1 MALVGDIIVA
11 SRVIAPDAPQV
22 LPAPTGFTSSQGVVA
37 LLTLPAGSYSVSATI
52 LTLWGESTPTSL
64 SAVTVDATHGIQIAG
79 ALPVG
84 ATKLRVYYGIG
95 SVGQYQDVTAFPT
108 TIVAPGIAGVPPT
121 TNRAY
126 LPDTD
131 GGYASAFTLYQWLNE
146 GLDKA
151 TDISGGILDYTG
163 VFTVNGQPLYTLIN
177 KWIKLTTG
185 CFDGYLIFGGDKR
198 SIFRRSPINAISAI
212 NVNVTQ
218 APNSIVEI
226 YPQPN
231 RTAAV
236 LTTTGG
242 TLSATGSSVTFGV
255 SSGSLLTTFGMALL
269 GGNTASGGELV
280 YYSNNANGTTLSNL
294 VRGLGGTQPQ
304 PWVAGTQVN
313 ELNLWF
319 AGYRR
324 AVKHA
329 PGDASKTILIPP
341 GWESLLPRYIEARYR
356 QSEHEWKVASDLMAS
371 FEKEIKAQQ
380 SAYKQ
385 LSGPVQI
392 PDDYY
397 SGIVNDT
404 WGSGAGGKWLVP

>member
-22 LPAPTGFTSSQGVVA
+22 LPAPSGFTAAQGVVA

-64 SAVTVDATHGIQIAG
+64 SPVTVDATHGILISG

-84 ATKLRVYYGIG
+84 ASKLRVYYGIG
-95 SVGQYQDVTAFPT
+95 SVGQYQDVTTFPT
-108 TIVAPGIAGVPPT
+108 TIVASGIAGVPPT

-131 GGYASAFTLYQWLNE
+131 GGYASAYTLYQWLNE

-163 VFTVNGQPLYTLIN
+163 VFTVNAQPLYTLTN

-198 SIFRRSPINAISAI
+198 SIFRRSPISAISAI

-236 LTTTGG
+236 LTT
-242 TLSATGSSVTFGV
+242 ATVPNITPTSTSVNYTV

-269 GGNTASGGELV
+269 GGNTSSGGELV
-280 YYSNNANGTTLSNL
+280 YYSNSSAGVLQNL
-294 VRGLGGTQPQ
+294 IRGLGGTQPQ
-304 PWVAGTQVN
+304 TWANGTQVN

>member
-1 MALVGDIIVA
+1 MSLVGDVIV
-11 SRVIAPDAPQV
+11 STRVLIPDAPQV
-22 LPAPTGFTSSQGVVA
+22 LPAPSGFISIQGSVA
-37 LLTLPAGSYSVSATI
+37 STTLLAGTYTI
-52 LTLWGESTPTSL
+52 SLTIFTQWGESTATSL
-64 SAVTVDATHGIQIAG
+64 ATVAVDATHGIIIAG
-79 ALPVG
+79 NIPVG
-84 ATKLRVYYGIG
+84 ASKIRAYYGIG
-95 SVGQYQDVTAFPT
+95 TINQYQDITVTPT
-108 TIVAPGIAGVPPT
+108 TITAPGTAGVPPT

-151 TDISGGILDYTG
+151 TDISGGIQDYTG
-163 VFTVNGQPLYTLIN
+163 VSTTVGQPLYTLFN
-177 KWIKLTTG
+177 KWIKTVTG
-185 CFDGYLIFGGDKR
+185 TYDGYLIFGGDKR
-198 SIFRRSPINAISAI
+198 SIFRRSPITAISAI
-212 NVNVTQ
+212 NVSVTLSPNNV
-218 APNSIVEI
+218 IEI

-236 LTTTGG
+236 LT
-242 TLSATGSSVTFGV
+242 STGSPLTPSGTSVTF
-255 SSGSLLTTFGMALL
+255 SINSGSLFTNFGMALL
-269 GGNTASGGELV
+269 GGSEIV
-280 YYSNNANGTTLSNL
+280 YYSANANGNTLSNL

-304 PWVAGTQVN
+304 NWPAGTTIN

-319 AGYRR
+319 SGYRR

-329 PGDASKTILIPP
+329 VGDSAKTLLIPP

-356 QSEHEWKVASDLMAS
+356 QSEHEWKVAADLMKS
-371 FEKEIKAQQ
+371 FETEIKTQQ
-380 SAYKQ
+380 AAYKV

-404 WGSGAGGKWLVP
+404 LGSGAGGKWLVP

>member
-1 MALVGDIIVA
+1 MSLVGDVVTTSRTII
-11 SRVIAPDAPQV
+11 PDACQV
-22 LPAPTGFTSSQGVVA
+22 LPAPSGFAAAQGIGVIAMPAGTYNVSCT
-37 LLTLPAGSYSVSATI
+37 LLTQ
-52 LTLWGESTPTSL
+52 WGESTATVL
-64 SAVTVDATHGIQIAG
+64 SPVIVDATHGISITG
-79 ALPVG
+79 SLPVG
-84 ATKLRVYYGIG
+84 STKLRVYYGIG
-95 SVGQYQDVTAFPT
+95 AVNQYQDISSFPAAV
-108 TIVAPGIAGVPPT
+108 IVAPGTAGVPPT

-131 GGYASAFTLYQWLNE
+131 GGYASAYTLYQWLNE

-163 VFTVNGQPLYTLIN
+163 VTTVVNQPLYTLTN

-185 CFDGYLIFGGDKR
+185 WFDGYLVFGGDKR
-198 SIFRRSPINAISAI
+198 AIFRRSPISAISAI

-236 LTTTGG
+236 LTSTGSTLTTTG
-242 TLSATGSSVTFGV
+242 TSINYTTV
-255 SSGSLLTTFGMALL
+255 SGALLTSFGLALL
-269 GGNTASGGELV
+269 GGNTSSGGEIV
-280 YYSNNANGTTLSNL
+280 YYSGDVGSTTLSNL

-304 PWVAGTQVN
+304 SWPAGTQIN
-313 ELNLWF
+313 ELNLFF

-329 PGDASKTILIPP
+329 VGDSAKTLLIPP

-356 QSEHEWKVASDLMAS
+356 QSEHEWKVAADLMKS
-371 FEKEIKAQQ
+371 FETEIKTQQ
-380 SAYKQ
+380 AAYKV

-392 PDDYY
+392 QDSWYD
-397 SGIVNDT
+397 SGIGDVF
-404 WGSGAGGKWLVP
+404 GRGLGGGYYVP

>member
-1 MALVGDIIVA
+1 MALVGDIVTA
-11 SRVIAPDAPQV
+11 SRIIIPDAPQT
-22 LPAPTGFTSSQGVVA
+22 LPAPSGFTSAQGVVA
-37 LLTLPAGSYSVSATI
+37 SITLPAGSYAVAATV

-64 SAVTVDATHGIQIAG
+64 SPVTVDATHGIQIAG

-84 ATKLRVYYGIG
+84 ASKLRVYYGIG
-95 SVGQYQDVTAFPT
+95 SIGQYQDVTAFPM
-108 TIVAPGIAGVPPT
+108 TIIAPGIAGVPPT

-131 GGYASAFTLYQWLNE
+131 GGYASAYTLYQWLNE

-151 TDISGGILDYTG
+151 TDISGGIQDYTG
-163 VFTVNGQPLYTLIN
+163 VSTTVNQPLYTLLN
-177 KWIKLTTG
+177 KWIKLVTG
-185 CFDGYLIFGGDKR
+185 TFDGYLIFGGDKR
-198 SIFRRSPINAISAI
+198 SIFRRSPITAISAI
-212 NVNVTQ
+212 NVSVTLS
-218 APNSIVEI
+218 PNNIIEL

-236 LTTTGG
+236 LTTT
-242 TLSATGSSVTFGV
+242 TVPNITPTSTSVNYSV
-255 SSGSLLTTFGMALL
+255 SSGSLLTSFGMALL

-280 YYSNNANGTTLSNL
+280 YYSGSAAGTLQNL

-304 PWVAGTQVN
+304 TWASGTQVN

-319 AGYRR
+319 SGYRR
-324 AVKHA
+324 AVKHV
-329 PGDASKTILIPP
+329 PGDSAKTILIPP

-356 QSEHEWKVASDLMAS
+356 QSEHEWKVATDLMAS

-397 SGIVNDT
+397 SGVVNDT
-404 WGSGAGGKWLVP
+404 FGGGAGGKWIVP

>member
-11 SRVIAPDAPQV
+11 SRVIAPDAPQT
-22 LPAPTGFTSSQGVVA
+22 LPAPSGITSAQGVVA
-37 LLTLPAGSYSVSATI
+37 STTLPAGSYAVSATI
-52 LTLWGESTPTSL
+52 LTLWGESTATSL
-64 SAVTVDATHGIQIAG
+64 TPVTVDATHGIQIAG

-84 ATKLRVYYGIG
+84 AAKLRVYYGIG
-95 SVGQYQDVTAFPT
+95 TVGQYQDITAFPT
-108 TIVAPGIAGVPPT
+108 TIIAPGIAGVPPT

-151 TDISGGILDYTG
+151 TDISGGIGDYTG
-163 VFTVNGQPLYTLIN
+163 VGTVVGQPLYTLTN
-177 KWIKLTTG
+177 KWIKLVTG

-198 SIFRRSPINAISAI
+198 SIFRRSPISAISAI

-236 LTTTGG
+236 LATTGQP
-242 TLSATGSSVTFGV
+242 LSATATSVTFTIT
-255 SSGSLLTTFGMALL
+255 SGSLLTSFGMVLL

-304 PWVAGTQVN
+304 TWAAGTQVT

-319 AGYRR
+319 SGYRR
-324 AVKHA
+324 AVKHV
-329 PGDASKTILIPP
+329 PGDSAKTILIPP

-356 QSEHEWKVASDLMAS
+356 QSEHEWKVAADLMAS